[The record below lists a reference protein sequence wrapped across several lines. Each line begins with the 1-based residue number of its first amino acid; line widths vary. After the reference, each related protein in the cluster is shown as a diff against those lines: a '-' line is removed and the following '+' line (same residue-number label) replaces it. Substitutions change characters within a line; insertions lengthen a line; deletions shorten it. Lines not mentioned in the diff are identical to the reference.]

1 MTIPLAPR
9 RWEATICGESGA
21 PGPFPGG
28 QATARRLLAGVY
40 FCPGVPKRY
49 PSHVQCGGAKSFV
62 DDLGLS
68 RGVVLG
74 RAAASLRSFETKPF
88 DWQICPLWTDTSVAL
103 CVPVARALSPGPN
116 LYPFPGQRG
125 GLGGRAFF
133 FASCKSLPCRA
144 ALSLGLFPSLKR
156 GRGMAWGGGLF
167 F

>member
-1 MTIPLAPR
+1 MFLAPR
-9 RWEATICGESGA
+9 LWEAPICQRPPGLWVFQPQQDGSW
-21 PGPFPGG
+21 PGPNRAPVC
-28 QATARRLLAGVY
+28 RSDIH
-40 FCPGVPKRY
+40 PM
-49 PSHVQCGGAKSFV
+49 QCGGAKSFV